1 MHGLHPT
8 DPRVL
13 AAWALMHSRFDK
25 GGEPDAKQSV
35 PQSFRW
41 GVELYLASPQ
51 WQKYSDGTR
60 ASYGAT
66 LARYIKAQGDRPL
79 ASITRDALEA
89 GLYERGGFAAVN
101 DLKALRPLFKHL
113 YKLRIIP
120 SSPAAGIALDKPK
133 SKGFRTASAEDI
145 ERFQARWPVGTLERT
160 AFDLALYTGAARVDL
175 VKLSRNN
182 ISGDL
187 LTYRRQKTGTLS
199 KVPITPELR
208 RVIAGTP
215 DIAPAFL
222 LNNKGK
228 PISAETLGNLFRHA
242 CREAGM
248 EARLHGLRKAFCV
261 YWAEK
266 GSTTH
271 QLAAMAGHLSLSEV
285 QRYTQAV
292 DRERMIKALVIKA

>member
-1 MHGLHPT
+1 M
-8 DPRVL
+8 
-13 AAWALMHSRFDK
+13 
-25 GGEPDAKQSV
+25 
-35 PQSFRW
+35 
-41 GVELYLASPQ
+41 
-51 WQKYSDGTR
+51 
-60 ASYGAT
+60 
-66 LARYIKAQGDRPL
+66 
-79 ASITRDALEA
+79 
-89 GLYERGGFAAVN
+89 
-101 DLKALRPLFKHL
+101 

-120 SSPAAGIALDKPK
+120 SNPAAGIALDKPK
-133 SKGFRTASAEDI
+133 GKGFRTASAEDI
-145 ERFQARWPVGTLERT
+145 ERFQARWPVGTLQRT

-175 VKLSRNN
+175 VKLSRKN

-222 LNNKGK
+222 LNQKGK
-228 PISAETLGNLFRHA
+228 PISAETLGNLFRYA

-266 GSTTH
+266 GVSTH